1 MSDENKVVLSEDME
15 KFVSYIEGLTVLELS
30 KLVKALEERLG
41 VSAAAPVAVAAAG
54 AAAGPAAAPAE
65 EKTEFDVILA
75 DAGANKINVIKEVR
89 AITGLGLK
97 EAKDLV
103 TEAPK
108 AVKTAVSKDEA
119 AQIKAKLEAAGAK
132 VEVK

>member
-1 MSDENKVVLSEDME
+1 MSEENKVVVDEKME
-15 KFVSYIEGLTVLELS
+15 QFISYIEGLTVLEVS

-54 AAAGPAAAPAE
+54 PAAAAAAPEE
-65 EKTEFDVILA
+65 EKTEFDVILT
-75 DAGANKINVIKEVR
+75 DAGANKIAVIKEVR
-89 AITGLGLK
+89 TITGLGLK

-108 AVKTAVSKDEA
+108 PVKQGVSKDEA
-119 AQIKAKLEAAGAK
+119 AQLKAKLEEAGAK